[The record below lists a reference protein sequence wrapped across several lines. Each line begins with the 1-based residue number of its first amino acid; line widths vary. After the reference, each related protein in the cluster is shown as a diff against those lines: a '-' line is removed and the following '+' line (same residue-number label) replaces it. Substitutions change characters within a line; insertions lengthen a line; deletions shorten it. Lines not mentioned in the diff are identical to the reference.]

1 MVIALGSLPRITAVP
16 LAVVSVAVFAVGI
29 VTDGTLK
36 IQTDPEKWVDQQSQ
50 VIKNINTLRASTG
63 SASELGIYVQSPN
76 VFDDATVSF
85 LAEFANTRLAKDPAD
100 LLTASSLVTTI
111 SFMME
116 VPNTTVVLPTGQ
128 DIRLGYAAAP
138 PDIQRATV
146 NLAHNALNLVF
157 RTGSGSLERR
167 AAIVDDIRDTVHPPQ
182 GVRAT
187 PSGLAV
193 VGTGLLENFTKNRT
207 QLTYFALVGVLL
219 MLLVWHRSIVRAVLS
234 LVPVLIAVGLSS
246 MIAWL
251 AGVDLSP
258 LTAVGGPLVIALGSE
273 FTTLLVLRHLAE
285 RRRGL
290 TPKEAVDQTAAR
302 TGRAFVVS
310 ALAAVIGVA
319 VLAFSSLPLL
329 RDFGLLVAL
338 NVAVALLSALVVLP
352 PLLIWADERGWVHQP
367 RQADP
372 GPAVGDRTGPGLR
385 QRGDMW
391 DAQETRSK
399 AGASRPQPMAGG
411 NQDET
416 SAV

>member
-1 MVIALGSLPRITAVP
+1 
-16 LAVVSVAVFAVGI
+16 
-29 VTDGTLK
+29 
-36 IQTDPEKWVDQQSQ
+36 
-50 VIKNINTLRASTG
+50 
-63 SASELGIYVQSPN
+63 
-76 VFDDATVSF
+76 
-85 LAEFANTRLAKDPAD
+85 
-100 LLTASSLVTTI
+100 
-111 SFMME
+111 
-116 VPNTTVVLPTGQ
+116 
-128 DIRLGYAAAP
+128 
-138 PDIQRATV
+138 
-146 NLAHNALNLVF
+146 
-157 RTGSGSLERR
+157 
-167 AAIVDDIRDTVHPPQ
+167 
-182 GVRAT
+182 
-187 PSGLAV
+187 V

-251 AGVDLSP
+251 VGVDLSP

-273 FTTLLVLRHLAE
+273 FTTLLVLRHLEE

-338 NVAVALLSALVVLP
+338 NVAIALLSALVVLP

-367 RQADP
+367 RQDDP
-372 GPAVGDRTGPGLR
+372 GPAVDRTGPGLR
-385 QRGDMW
+385 QHGDMW

-399 AGASRPQPMAGG
+399 AGASRPRPMAGG
-411 NQDET
+411 NRDET